1 MSKDNHKV
9 ANIALAV
16 FCCFVVGVAVIVL
29 LNMLDIFPSGDTTS
43 ASYKIVSAEHTVK
56 QYTEVTIF
64 TIEISDDGDL
74 YTLPVVNTKYVRKYH
89 EGDYLPVLVSDNSGS
104 PEYKVD
110 IRTLREALR
119 GTSSENN

>member
-1 MSKDNHKV
+1 
-9 ANIALAV
+9 
-16 FCCFVVGVAVIVL
+16 
-29 LNMLDIFPSGDTTS
+29 MLDVFPSGDTTS

-56 QYTEVTIF
+56 QYT
-64 TIEISDDGDL
+64 IEISDDGNL

-110 IRTLREALR
+110 IRILREVLR
-119 GTSSENN
+119 GTSSESN